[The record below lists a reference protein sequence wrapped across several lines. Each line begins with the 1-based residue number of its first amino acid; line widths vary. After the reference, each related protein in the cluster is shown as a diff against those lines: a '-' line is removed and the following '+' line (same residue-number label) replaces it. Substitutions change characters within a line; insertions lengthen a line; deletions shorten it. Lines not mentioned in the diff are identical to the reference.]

1 MLRSTAYWPILT
13 AVVGITSLGNAVGG
27 QQLPLAQP
35 GRMSAATPISFRDA
49 KPILDKMAAATQTE
63 LDRVW
68 TEWEK
73 LGQ

>member
-1 MLRSTAYWPILT
+1 MPPGVEAWDPAEVLRQLT
-13 AVVGITSLGNAVGG
+13 IGKQT
-27 QQLPLAQP
+27 
-35 GRMSAATPISFRDA
+35 DA